1 MKPYYFPIRQDYPEQ
16 LEKIGFN
23 YWNLPSGPKKLPYWQ
38 EGKVYILSETQID
51 LIQQATQELHDM
63 SMEMVGQMVKSGD
76 YPAYFYLD
84 EFSIPLIEQSWE
96 RKDPSLYGR
105 FDLVFKNDVNGTP
118 NIKMLEYNG
127 DTPVSILECSV
138 AQWNYVEQ
146 LTELPPQLAINGD
159 LTFPEELRIQYNLID
174 ETLIETWQK
183 RFKPNTLLHFAA
195 SGGFRHEDWG
205 NLIYVM
211 DTAVRA
217 GMDAKEIQM
226 NDIGFTDTK
235 LFIDMEG
242 YSIDNIF
249 KVYPWEWMTSEN
261 FGRNIVETP
270 TRWMEPAWKMLL
282 SNKAMLVRL
291 WQMFPNHPYLLE
303 SYCEEDFKK
312 IQGGDWCK
320 KSNHGREGSN
330 VNKVAKRFG
339 VTVEDRLAQGSH
351 FVKDYVQWG
360 YMYQKWHDIPVYE
373 DGMRPIIGSWIIG
386 DKACGMSIREDKN
399 LVTGNDAFF
408 ASHIFVP
415 EEYEDQYRYMFE

>member
-1 MKPYYFPIRQDYPEQ
+1 MERYEFPKRKNFQEE

-23 YWNLPSGPKKLPYWQ
+23 YWNLPSGPKKEPYWQ
-38 EGKVYILSETQID
+38 EGVTYVFSETQID
-51 LIQQATQELHDM
+51 QIQEATQELHDM
-63 SMEMVGQMVKSGD
+63 SVQMVDQMVKTGD
-76 YPAYFYLD
+76 YPDYFCLD
-84 EFSIPLIEQSWE
+84 ENSIPLIEQSWK
-96 RKDPSLYGR
+96 RQDPSLYGR
-105 FDLVFKNDVNGTP
+105 FDLVFSKGLDGNNE
-118 NIKMLEYNG
+118 IKMLEYNG

-146 LTELPPQLAINGD
+146 LKELPPELAINSNRN
-159 LTFPEELRIQYNLID
+159 FPEELRIQYNLID

-183 RFKPNTLLHFAA
+183 RFEPNSLLHFAA

-217 GMDAKEIQM
+217 GMDVKEIEM

-235 LFIDMEG
+235 LFIDKDDYE
-242 YSIDNIF
+242 IENIF
-249 KVYPWEWMTSEN
+249 KLYPWEWMTKEN
-261 FGRNIVETP
+261 FGKNIVETP

-303 SYCEEDFKK
+303 SYSEQDFKN

-320 KSNHGREGSN
+320 KAIHGREGAN
-330 VNKVAKRFG
+330 VNKVIKRFG
-339 VTVEDRLAQGSH
+339 VTVQDSLAQGSH

-360 YMYQKWHDIPVYE
+360 YMYQKWHNLPTYNDF
-373 DGMRPIIGSWIIG
+373 RPIIGSWVIG

-415 EEYEDQYRYMFE
+415 EQHEAQYSNMFK